1 MAWRMAKQRQSMCEY
16 INGAIIQEDFTMEK
30 TIFDEYNG
38 LWYELR
44 GDCYTRPR
52 AAGCKP
58 AVFLFRS
65 RTRAK
70 PIPMVKIFLI
80 F

>member
-1 MAWRMAKQRQSMCEY
+1 
-16 INGAIIQEDFTMEK
+16 MEK

-52 AAGCKP
+52 AAGRKP